1 MQRNSQFMERLFT
14 LVMTGAYGVVM
25 IWLFVSN
32 FLGWNGDDRSIL
44 SLVTG
49 WIQYVIFLG
58 GIILIVLF
66 FFLLFN
72 FKTTGDGH
80 HHSHEHDHDHDHD
93 HKDCGHDHS
102 HDHDHHEGCDH
113 HHHEHKQGEAHDC
126 CDHDHDHNWNPI
138 RYVPL
143 LIPLILIVMGLPDT
157 RMIENF
163 EKHLY
168 EKSVKEQKRPVTN
181 EQMAW
186 LMLGTFTVPG
196 EVFPSV
202 SFSTSIASGLQG
214 MIDEVDGEAR
224 NEKPVVIDLGQLE
237 KALKDPAL
245 QQQYSS
251 YGRVE
256 MEGMFDLEETGT
268 ISVFRIVRLRMACCL
283 TDARPAMLVCV
294 TKKPIPASLL
304 NKGASTTT
312 KWVKIQG
319 RLKFGETP
327 EGKTQAFMKVSL
339 IEPAK
344 VPPFPYLN

>member
-1 MQRNSQFMERLFT
+1 MF
-14 LVMTGAYGVVM
+14 
-25 IWLFVSN
+25 ISN
-32 FLGWNGDDRSIL
+32 YLGWSSGERSLL
-44 SLVTG
+44 SLVTT
-49 WIQYVIFLG
+49 WIQYVIFIG

-72 FKTTGDGH
+72 FKSAGGGH

-93 HKDCGHDHS
+93 HANCGHDHS
-102 HDHDHHEGCDH
+102 HEHDHYHKGEADH
-113 HHHEHKQGEAHDC
+113 HHDHKEGETHDC

-138 RYVPL
+138 RYIPL

-157 RMIENF
+157 KMIENF

-168 EKSVKEQKRPVTN
+168 EKSVKEQKRPATN

-186 LMLGTFTVPG
+186 MSLGAFTFPG

-202 SFSTSIASGLQG
+202 SFSTSIASGLLG
-214 MIDEVDGEAR
+214 MIDEMDGEAR
-224 NEKPVVIDLGQLE
+224 NEKPIMIDLSQIE

-245 QQQYSS
+245 QRQYAS

-256 MEGMFDLEETGT
+256 IEGMFDLEEMGPY
-268 ISVFRIVRLRMACCL
+268 SLFRIVRLRMACCL

-294 TKKPIPASLL
+294 TKKPIPAQLQS
-304 NKGASTTT
+304 KGGGSTTR
-312 KWVKIQG
+312 WVKVQG
-319 RLKFGETP
+319 RLKFVEAND
-327 EGKTQAFMKVSL
+327 GKSQAIMKVSL